1 MKKTALFLIQAKAGL
16 PRIYRCLKNKPH
28 LLLSYQKE
36 TADTA
41 IYAPDTTWTSG
52 RNKLIEHVKANGLQ
66 YDWYVFLDEDVV
78 FAGMSQKA
86 GFEMFLSV
94 LSVTGHPVVTAA
106 KGDYNRR
113 CNQERLD
120 GIVPAAMCKKGV
132 ENPRWALQT
141 VDWFDGLFNAFS
153 REAFF
158 NERLLPYE
166 DKFDGQSWWASQFI
180 TILRANHI
188 YRNRIVQCN
197 KICVRNTQYSD
208 YARGFE
214 IFGAAC
220 RHALAQLGVD
230 AVEMSAGG
238 EVKPDA
244 RYPKPFLFNL
254 RCRVFGITERVRRFI
269 YGGRGGGVIN
279 RLVKRPVKRL
289 FNR

>member
-28 LLLSYQKE
+28 LLLSYRQE

-52 RNKLIEHVKANGLQ
+52 RNKLIEHVKANRLQ

-86 GFEMFLSV
+86 GFGMFLSI
-94 LSVTGHPVVTAA
+94 LSVVDHPIVTAA

-166 DKFDGQSWWASQFI
+166 EKFDGQSWWASQFI

-208 YARGFE
+208 YPRNFDA
-214 IFGAAC
+214 FGPAC
-220 RHALAQLGVD
+220 RDVLDQFGVD
-230 AVEMSAGG
+230 TIGMSAGE
-238 EVKPDA
+238 EVKPGA
-244 RYPKPFLFNL
+244 RYSTPPLFNL
-254 RCRVFGITERVRRFI
+254 TCRVFEITERVRCFI
-269 YGGRGGGVIN
+269 YGGRGGG
-279 RLVKRPVKRL
+279 
-289 FNR
+289 